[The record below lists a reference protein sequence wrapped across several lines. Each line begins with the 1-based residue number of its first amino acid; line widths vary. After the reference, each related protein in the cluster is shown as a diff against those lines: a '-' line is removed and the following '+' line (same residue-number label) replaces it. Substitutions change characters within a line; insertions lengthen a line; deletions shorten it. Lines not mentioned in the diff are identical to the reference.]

1 MNTFPSAAPL
11 IALLGAVRR
20 EARRWIWIESL
31 ALAAVVAVAA
41 VWLALV
47 IDRIVEPPPGV
58 RAVMLIA
65 AGAAVAW
72 VLTTRL
78 AARLAVPL
86 SDESLALAIERR
98 HPRIGDALTTAV
110 ACGRRAASAAEVVD
124 PELVERTIAAAA
136 SAVTDVRPAE
146 LFRRRRLTGLV
157 VVAVAAWGATV
168 AAAAANPAGASIGLR
183 RLFLLDAAAWPRRVQ
198 LEAVDFPGGV
208 RTVARGSSVEVLVR
222 MTAQGRPPEVVDL
235 RTRARG
241 RWRVERMGT
250 RGATTAEGQMFGH
263 VIESLGEDLE
273 VEVRAGDARLRGL
286 RIVVADPPVVSGV
299 TITATLPD
307 YLGGGTRA
315 VAASRT
321 VQVPRGAVVDITCT
335 ATKPLAAA
343 VLAVRPA
350 GDDPAASGEI
360 VGELSASG
368 GRDVSAHLPAVLA
381 DTAVVARLTDTLGL
395 VNRDP
400 LVAVLLPIPDA
411 PPAVALR
418 LAGISTAVTP
428 QAVLA
433 FEGTISDDHA
443 LADASVRLAAGE
455 VVRESAVNEVTQG
468 EPSVDFAAARPL
480 AVPLSD
486 LGLEVGG
493 RLEVVVAAR
502 DRCTL
507 EGRPNEGRSD
517 TWTLDVVAPET
528 LKAMLESREVLLR
541 RRLETVVADL
551 GAARDAVSVGVPPA
565 DATAAVARCG
575 EATSRATGEVT
586 EIAGE
591 FRGIRRELAANSLLG
606 PEAETRLI
614 AQIADPLDAVVAGDL
629 ARAARACRDGGRGPD
644 VLRPVD
650 AAIARLR
657 AVLERMLE
665 LESVNEVVERLR
677 GVIRAQEEI
686 RRETLESQRK
696 RGREALESP

>member
-1 MNTFPSAAPL
+1 MNTSPTAASL
-11 IALLGAVRR
+11 VALLAAVRR
-20 EARRWIWIESL
+20 QARGWIWLESL
-31 ALAAVVAVAA
+31 ALAAVVAVGAA
-41 VWLALV
+41 WLALA
-47 IDRIVEPPPGV
+47 IDRLVEPPAGV

-72 VLTTRL
+72 VLVTRL
-78 AARLAVPL
+78 ASRLAVPL

-98 HPRIGDALTTAV
+98 HPCVGDALSTAI
-110 ACGRRAASAAEVVD
+110 ACSRGGASPGDAVD
-124 PELVERTIAAAA
+124 PDLLERTIAAATA
-136 SAVTDVRPAE
+136 AVAGVRPAE
-146 LFRRRRLTGLV
+146 LFRRRRLVGL
-157 VVAVAAWGATV
+157 AVAAAMACAATL
-168 AAAAANPAGASIGLR
+168 AAAAAHPALASIGMR
-183 RLFLLDAAAWPRRVQ
+183 RLLLLDAASWPRRVH

-208 RTVARGSSVEVLVR
+208 RTVARGTSVEVLVT
-222 MTAQGRPPEVVDL
+222 MTADGIPPDVVDL
-235 RTRARG
+235 RTRAHG
-241 RWRVERMGT
+241 RWRVDRMGM
-250 RGATTAEGQMFGH
+250 RGAATSAGQVFGH
-263 VIESLGEDLE
+263 VIESLGENLE
-273 VEVRAGDARLRGL
+273 LEVRAGDARLRGL

-307 YLGGGTRA
+307 YLGGGTRP

-321 VQVPRGAVVDITCT
+321 VQVPRGSLVEITCT

-343 VLAVRPA
+343 GVALRPP
-350 GDDPAASGEI
+350 GDDAGGGEEVVGRLASPAAQ
-360 VGELSASG
+360 A
-368 GRDVSAHLPAVLA
+368 VSARIPAVLA
-381 DTAVVARLTDTLGL
+381 DTLVLARLTDTLGL

-400 LVAVLLPIPDA
+400 LVAVLMPVPDT
-411 PPAVALR
+411 PPTVALR

-428 QAVLA
+428 QAALA

-443 LADASVRLAAGE
+443 LAAAAVRLTAGE
-455 VVRESAVNEVTQG
+455 LARETPVGQVAGGESAVEFEG
-468 EPSVDFAAARPL
+468 ERPL
-480 AVPLSD
+480 AVPLAE
-486 LGLEVGG
+486 LGLQVGQ

-507 EGRPNEGRSD
+507 EGAANEGRSD

-528 LKAMLESREVLLR
+528 LKAMLEGREVLLR

-551 GAARDAVSVGVPPA
+551 VAARDAVSAAGPPDEA
-565 DATAAVARCG
+565 AAVSRCG
-575 EATSRATGEVT
+575 EATSRAAGEVG

-591 FRGIRRELAANSLLG
+591 FRGLHRELAANGLLG
-606 PEAETRLI
+606 PEAEARLI
-614 AQIADPLDAVVAGDL
+614 GQIADPLEKVAAGELD
-629 ARAARACRDGGRGPD
+629 RAARACRGGGRGAD